1 MYIVLYLIFI
11 LIKSLET
18 ALVWNTEG
26 EASIFIA
33 IAVPIDLPRKE
44 VFLSYNFMA
53 SYRLPKTWSKKPP
66 IFRNGN
72 GTNPNWDDDDHYHG
86 GVADIYDYYDDFD
99 GHEHHYGHLAS
110 QQPSRKPSKHKPK
123 KPKPLKNKTKK
134 KKKKKPKPISHDDGH
149 KHKKK
154 HKRPHPTEPS
164 DMDDYKDFFEGFP
177 VDGMGDPIPRH
188 RAERSL
194 LSRTKFYE
202 ILSQRFEQHDLGSGD
217 SCLLRLI
224 CETNSYQLAE
234 INGLLGHLIHIMFS
248 PSSSHYEALPQRYYM
263 AEMHG
268 QRKGN
273 CEAYHRLCKQSVL
286 DLITQPVKQG
296 K

>member
-1 MYIVLYLIFI
+1 MYIVLYLVFI

-26 EASIFIA
+26 EASIFVA

-53 SYRLPKTWSKKPP
+53 SYRLPKTWSKKTP
-66 IFRNGN
+66 IF
-72 GTNPNWDDDDHYHG
+72 
-86 GVADIYDYYDDFD
+86 
-99 GHEHHYGHLAS
+99 
-110 QQPSRKPSKHKPK
+110 
-123 KPKPLKNKTKK
+123 
-134 KKKKKPKPISHDDGH
+134 
-149 KHKKK
+149 HKKK
-154 HKRPHPTEPS
+154 HKRPHTTESS

-177 VDGMGDPIPRH
+177 VDGMGDSIPRH

-202 ILSQRFEQHDLGSGD
+202 ILSHRFEQHDLGSGD

-234 INGLLGHLIHIMFS
+234 INGLLGHLMHIMFS
-248 PSSSHYEALPQRYYM
+248 PSSSHYEALPQRYYI

-273 CEAYHRLCKQSVL
+273 CEAYHRQCPQSVL

-296 K
+296 KYSNN